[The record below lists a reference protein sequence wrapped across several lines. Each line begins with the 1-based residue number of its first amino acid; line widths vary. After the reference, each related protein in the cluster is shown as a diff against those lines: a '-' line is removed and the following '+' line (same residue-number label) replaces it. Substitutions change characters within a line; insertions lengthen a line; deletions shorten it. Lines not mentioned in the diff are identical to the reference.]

1 LSLSLWRISKRKY
14 ADTAFNGEGA
24 RRVGGRWNSRGQG
37 MVYTSGTLSLAAL
50 EVFVHMEVE
59 DALAMLACIRVE
71 VPVGVKIDYLDMTQ
85 LPVNWRNIPAP
96 AVLAEMGDR
105 WFKSGET
112 AILAVPSVVIPV
124 EFNYLVNPLHSD
136 FAKFKLDSPQP
147 FEFDPRLWKNND
159 I

>member
-1 LSLSLWRISKRKY
+1 
-14 ADTAFNGEGA
+14 
-24 RRVGGRWNSRGQG
+24 

-71 VPVGVKIDYLDMTQ
+71 VPVEVKIDYLDMTQ
-85 LPVNWRNIPAP
+85 LPVDWRNIPAP
-96 AVLAEMGDR
+96 VVLAEMGNR
-105 WFKSGET
+105 WFKSGAT

-124 EFNYLVNPLHSD
+124 EYNYLVNPLHSD
-136 FAKFKLDSPQP
+136 FSRFKLDAPQP

-159 I
+159 S

>member
-1 LSLSLWRISKRKY
+1 
-14 ADTAFNGEGA
+14 
-24 RRVGGRWNSRGQG
+24 

-71 VPVGVKIDYLDMTQ
+71 VPVEVKIDYLDMTQ
-85 LPVNWRNIPAP
+85 LPVDWRNIPAP

-105 WFKSGET
+105 WFKSGAT

-124 EFNYLVNPLHSD
+124 EYNYLVNPLHSD
-136 FAKFKLDSPQP
+136 FAKFRLDSPQP